1 MESSEDVSTA
11 GQERTAGRSRG
22 THRGRALLG
31 LVSAAALL
39 MLGASVGMLI
49 NAPSEQR
56 ADPEPSPVDIGFAQD
71 MSADEHQAVAMAAL
85 AGERSRDPA
94 VRVLAREV
102 EVKQRDQIG
111 RMQGWLSLWGEPPES
126 PNPPLSWMTAGVA
139 PDQRPGGPSAQ
150 TSPGMPGAA
159 GPGDIARLRGLRG
172 ARFDTEFLQLML
184 RQLEGSTTIARYGSE
199 HGSQSPVQELGSTML
214 DQQSSQV
221 QQIQHLLGRR
231 RPPR

>member
-1 MESSEDVSTA
+1 MGSSEDVSTA
-11 GQERTAGRSRG
+11 GRQRTAGRTRG
-22 THRGRALLG
+22 PGRVLLG

-56 ADPEPSPVDIGFAQD
+56 ADPEPSAVDIGFAQD
-71 MSADEHQAVAMAAL
+71 MTAEQHQAVAVAAL

-94 VRVLAREV
+94 VRHLAREV
-102 EVKQRDQIG
+102 ELRQRDQIG

-126 PNPPLSWMTAGVA
+126 PNPALSWMTEGVA
-139 PDQRPGGPSAQ
+139 PDQRPGGPVTGGPS
-150 TSPGMPGAA
+150 GLPGAA
-159 GPGDIARLRGLRG
+159 APAEIGRLRGMRG
-172 ARFDTEFLQLML
+172 ARFDAEFLRLML

-199 HGSQSPVQELGSTML
+199 HGSQPAVRDLGAAML
-214 DQQSSQV
+214 DQQNGQV
-221 QQIQHLLGRR
+221 QQIRRLLGAR

>member
-1 MESSEDVSTA
+1 MGSSEDVSTA
-11 GQERTAGRSRG
+11 GQERTAGRSVG
-22 THRGRALLG
+22 TRRGRALLG
-31 LVSAAALL
+31 LISAVALL
-39 MLGASVGMLI
+39 MLGTSIGMLI

-71 MSADEHQAVAMAAL
+71 MSADEHQAVAVAVL

-94 VRVLAREV
+94 VRALARDV
-102 EVKQRDQIG
+102 EIKQRDQIG

-126 PNPPLSWMTAGVA
+126 PTPPLSWMTGGVA
-139 PDQRPGGPSAQ
+139 PDQRPGAPTTQDVQGL
-150 TSPGMPGAA
+150 PGAA

-172 ARFDTEFLQLML
+172 PRFDADFLQVML
-184 RQLEGSTTIARYGSE
+184 RQLDGSTVLARYASE

-214 DQQSSQV
+214 DQQNNQV
-221 QQIQHLLGRR
+221 QQIRHLLGRR